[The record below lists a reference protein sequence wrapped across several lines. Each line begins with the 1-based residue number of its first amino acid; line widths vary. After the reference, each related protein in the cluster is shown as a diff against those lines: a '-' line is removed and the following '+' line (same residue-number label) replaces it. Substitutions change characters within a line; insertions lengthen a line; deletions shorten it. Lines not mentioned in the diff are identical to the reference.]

1 VKLEVLRNPTNRAAF
16 FAVFDD
22 VASFLAGPSAWVED
36 VSVVVSTDRRAR
48 ASRHYLGGFVR
59 QYRLMHPRGSSTV
72 VIPLSSSRTAVMA
85 PWVPSRSRRIGCDL
99 SMSTRLTTY
108 LILFRG
114 INVGGKNKVPMVELR
129 ALLTDLGFRN
139 VRTYIQ
145 SGNAIVQS
153 ELTAETIARKVE
165 EAMPG
170 RFTLDT
176 AVIRVLVL
184 SRAELEAAIDKR
196 PTGFGDQPDTYH
208 SDAIF
213 LMDVDA
219 AEAMPAFSPKEGVDA
234 LWPGD
239 GLIYSQRLSAQ
250 RTKSRLNRVMSS
262 PLYKSMTIR
271 SWQTT
276 TALMDLVKAVDD
288 GEASIG

>member
-1 VKLEVLRNPTNRAAF
+1 
-16 FAVFDD
+16 
-22 VASFLAGPSAWVED
+22 
-36 VSVVVSTDRRAR
+36 
-48 ASRHYLGGFVR
+48 
-59 QYRLMHPRGSSTV
+59 
-72 VIPLSSSRTAVMA
+72 
-85 PWVPSRSRRIGCDL
+85 
-99 SMSTRLTTY
+99 MSETLTTY
-108 LILFRG
+108 LILLRG
-114 INVGGKNKVPMVELR
+114 INVGGKNKVPMAELR

-139 VRTYIQ
+139 VQTYIQ
-145 SGNAIVQS
+145 SGNGILQS
-153 ELTAETIARKVE
+153 GLTAATIARTIE

-176 AVIRVLVL
+176 SVIRVLVL

-196 PTGFGDQPDTYH
+196 PKGFGDQPDTYH

-213 LMDVDA
+213 LIGVDA

-234 LWPGD
+234 VWPGD

-276 TALMDLVKAVDD
+276 SALMDLVRAVDD
-288 GEASIG
+288 GETSVG